1 MITKTQAKYIQS
13 LSHKKFRNEEGVFVA
28 EGPKIINEL
37 LAQNNVQPVTIY
49 ALDDWMKSFNADSA
63 VSTALELVTIRQVD
77 LDRISFLSTGN
88 QVLGVFK
95 MPVFGKRSNPLQ
107 LMLDGI
113 QDPGNLGTIVRIAD
127 WFGIGKVIC
136 SNDTADLFN
145 PKVVQ
150 STMGSIARIEV
161 IYDDLET
168 YMKNHPQ
175 SYYGATLDG
184 KPVDKIGKLKSGVI
198 VIGNESK
205 GIRPGV
211 FERLTDKITINRI
224 GQAESLNAAVATGII
239 LSHLV

>member
-1 MITKTQAKYIQS
+1 
-13 LSHKKFRNEEGVFVA
+13 
-28 EGPKIINEL
+28 
-37 LAQNNVQPVTIY
+37 
-49 ALDDWMKSFNADSA
+49 
-63 VSTALELVTIRQVD
+63 
-77 LDRISFLSTGN
+77 
-88 QVLGVFK
+88 
-95 MPVFGKRSNPLQ
+95 
-107 LMLDGI
+107 MLDGI

-150 STMGSIARIEV
+150 STMGSIARIELV
-161 IYDDLET
+161 YEELET
-168 YMKNHPQ
+168 YMQNHPQ
-175 SYYGATLDG
+175 LYYGATLDG
-184 KPVDKIGKLKSGVI
+184 KPLDKIGKLKAGVI

-224 GQAESLNAAVATGII
+224 GQAESLNAAVATGVI